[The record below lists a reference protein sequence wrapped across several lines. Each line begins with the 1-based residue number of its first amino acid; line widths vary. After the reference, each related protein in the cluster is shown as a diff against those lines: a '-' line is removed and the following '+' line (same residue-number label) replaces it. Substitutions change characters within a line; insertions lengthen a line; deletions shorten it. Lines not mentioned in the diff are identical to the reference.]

1 VEGFTEMTERLG
13 DRAAHGVIQA
23 HNAIVREQLRAYGGV
38 ELELQGDGFIL
49 AFTDAL
55 AGLRCAI
62 AIEKALAAYS
72 AAHPERPLR
81 VRIGLHT
88 GEAIQ
93 EADGFFGKTVILA
106 ARIASQAR
114 GGEIVVSSAVRDIAE
129 RAGDVTFGERRQA
142 QLKGL
147 AGTYS
152 LHAVRWGA

>member
-1 VEGFTEMTERLG
+1 
-13 DRAAHGVIQA
+13 
-23 HNAIVREQLRAYGGV
+23 
-38 ELELQGDGFIL
+38 ELQGDGFIL

-72 AAHPERPLR
+72 AAHPERPVR

-114 GGEIVVSSAVRDIAE
+114 GGEIVVSSAVREIAD
-129 RAGDVTFGERRQA
+129 RAGDFTFGERRQA

-152 LHAVRWGA
+152 LHEVRWGA

>member
-1 VEGFTEMTERLG
+1 
-13 DRAAHGVIQA
+13 VIEA
-23 HNAIVREQLRAYGGV
+23 HNAIVREQLRVHGGV
-38 ELELQGDGFIL
+38 ELELQGDGFLL
-49 AFTDAL
+49 AFTEAL
-55 AGLRCAI
+55 DGLRCAI

-72 AAHPERPLR
+72 SVHPDQPVR

-93 EADGFFGKTVILA
+93 QAEGFFGKTVILA

-114 GGEIVVSSAVRDIAE
+114 GGEIVVSTAVREIAE
-129 RAGDVTFGERRQA
+129 HAGGIAFGECREA

-152 LHAVRWGA
+152 LHPVTWAA